1 MYIVGRGQKVRRD
14 REGQTRE
21 LSQREVF
28 HDLYITCLNI
38 EKSDF
43 SCQYVCC
50 VGLNPGA

>member
-1 MYIVGRGQKVRRD
+1 MISTFFFFLKMMI
-14 REGQTRE
+14 
-21 LSQREVF
+21 S
-28 HDLYITCLNI
+28 TCLNI